1 MITQKAISAK
11 INAEL
16 LAEVD
21 EYLSHRFIRRNTLI
35 NQALKMYMDAAR
47 LRQREAVDPDDE
59 YTLRLRRSFEVR
71 WLGGGR
77 ASVIRFPT
85 SQEP

>member
-1 MITQKAISAK
+1 MVTQKAISAK
-11 INAEL
+11 INEDL

-35 NQALKMYMDAAR
+35 NRALKMYMDAVKLAAW
-47 LRQREAVDPDDE
+47 EAQEPDSD
-59 YTLRLRRSFEVR
+59 TAKRLRRMFEMDY
-71 WLGGGR
+71 LQGGR
-77 ASVIRFPT
+77 RTVLRFPS